1 MTLTQTTILQR
12 SENASYEVV
21 AGEAILI
28 DVQTGTYF
36 SLNKIGT
43 EFWEMID
50 GTQSILQQATTI
62 ANRYNVDVPMVAADD
77 YAQQS
82 TPPQLIKLDVE
93 GAETFVLQGANRLLA
108 SANPPTLLIEMH
120 PAQIIALGSDQAD
133 HAPRPIVQC
142 HEAAHR

>member
-1 MTLTQTTILQR
+1 MAFTQTTILQR
-12 SENASYEVV
+12 SDNASYEVV

-62 ANRYNVDVPMVAADD
+62 AERYDVDVPMVVGDLLELAGKMADD
-77 YAQQS
+77 
-82 TPPQLIKLDVE
+82 QLV
-93 GAETFVLQGANRLLA
+93 
-108 SANPPTLLIEMH
+108 SA
-120 PAQIIALGSDQAD
+120 
-133 HAPRPIVQC
+133 V
-142 HEAAHR
+142 